1 MSDLYHVIYS
11 GTVGIDE
18 SKIIEESLYELKKY
32 IGSVGKIKETKI
44 IYVDFPADVEDVIN
58 SLDDLDIP
66 FSDCF
71 DDISG
76 LYLITSFVLKGIDKT
91 NPELLALFDRI
102 KSN

>member
-18 SKIIEESLYELKKY
+18 SKIIEESMYELKKQ

-44 IYVDFPADVEDVIN
+44 IYADHPADIEDVIN
-58 SLDDLDIP
+58 SLDDRDIP
-66 FSDCF
+66 CSDCF
-71 DDISG
+71 DEIPG